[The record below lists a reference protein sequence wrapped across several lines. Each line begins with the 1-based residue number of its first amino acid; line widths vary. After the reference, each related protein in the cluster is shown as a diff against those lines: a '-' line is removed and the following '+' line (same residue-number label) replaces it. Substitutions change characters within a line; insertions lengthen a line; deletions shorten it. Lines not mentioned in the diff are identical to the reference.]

1 MILATLL
8 ICGALQTAPQAPP
21 SAQPRYPVDPA
32 TGRALGAKE
41 MAPAAV
47 RLAVDEGRKIVIIDT
62 RPAEAFEKE
71 SLPGAVNIPLAE
83 VDARLAAFT
92 KDTLLVFT

>member
-8 ICGALQTAPQAPP
+8 VCAAVQAAPQAPP
-21 SAQPRYPVDPA
+21 AQPRYPVDPT
-32 TGRALGAKE
+32 TGRAIGATE
-41 MAPAAV
+41 MAPEAV
-47 RLAVDEGRKIVIIDT
+47 KLAVDEGRKMVIIDT

-71 SLPGAVNIPLAE
+71 TLPGAVNIPLA
-83 VDARLAAFT
+83 DIDGRLAEYS